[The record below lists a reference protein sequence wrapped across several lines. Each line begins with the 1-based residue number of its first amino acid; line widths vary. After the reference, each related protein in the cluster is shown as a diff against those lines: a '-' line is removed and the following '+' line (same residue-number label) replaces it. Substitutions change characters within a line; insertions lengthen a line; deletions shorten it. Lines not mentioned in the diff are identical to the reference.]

1 MNIKH
6 SYIIYLFIMM
16 VAYCILSYLTPICLC
31 DDIVYLFIWP
41 KDNESFVTPIRKI
54 GDVFYSQYIHYQVLN
69 GRSIIH
75 FFVQLFDGIIRK
87 WLCNIISSIMLG
99 TFIYLAS
106 NYINSKN
113 KLLTYSLI
121 TFMLFILMPG
131 FHNEFLLFVGVFNY
145 LWVAMATLLF
155 ITLIHKYKDNSLS
168 YKILPLIIYSFVAGW
183 LHEGITVPISLTLLV
198 YCLYNHKNINRKS
211 ILLYCTLLYCLGTAF
226 CIFSPG
232 TLHRIGDGESGNFIQ
247 LFTQKLF
254 SGVVCLLHLR
264 ITYIMLILSSYSFF
278 KKKNIWLSHFRQYKY
293 FYIAWLFSFIP
304 VFGSN
309 TTETR
314 TVFYTE
320 CLAMIIC
327 IDLLVAYLYKYR
339 KICTIFLNIF
349 ILCVYCIVL
358 RFSIMNYQ
366 NHELIIQQLKD
377 PNQTII
383 SVPQIDALNNK
394 FLSSYIREPI
404 KFGPFENAQGFVQD
418 NMHVKCMKILC
429 HKRKLYFLPDD
440 IVAHITK
447 NDLKS
452 NHIVYNKNHEMMI
465 VKLKSKENITHVTFQ
480 LKDENITSLPFY
492 KRILA
497 YKGNTYET
505 SKYYYDTLDFK
516 GQHYLLICCPTN
528 NIKRRIQTI
537 LYS

>member
-1 MNIKH
+1 
-6 SYIIYLFIMM
+6 M
-16 VAYCILSYLTPICLC
+16 VAYYILSCLAPICLC
-31 DDIVYLFIWP
+31 DDIVYQFIWP
-41 KDNESFVTPIRKI
+41 KDNESFITPIRKI
-54 GDVFYSQYIHYQVLN
+54 SDVFYSQYIHYQVLN

-75 FFVQLFDGIIRK
+75 FFVQLFDGILGK
-87 WLCNIISSIMLG
+87 WLCNIISSLLLG
-99 TFIYLAS
+99 YFIYLAS
-106 NYINSKN
+106 NYIHHKY
-113 KLLTYSLI
+113 KLLTYTLI
-121 TFMLFILMPG
+121 TFMLFILIPG

-145 LWVAMATLLF
+145 LWVAAATLLF
-155 ITLIHKYKDNSLS
+155 MTLIHKNKDKQVS
-168 YKILPLIIYSFVAGW
+168 YKALPLIIYSFIAGW
-183 LHEGITVPISLTLLV
+183 LHEGITVPISLTLLI
-198 YCLYNHKNINRKS
+198 YCLCNRQNMNQKS

-232 TLHRIGDGESGNFIQ
+232 TLHRIGDAESGSFIH

-254 SGVVCLLHLR
+254 SGVVCLLQLR
-264 ITYIMLILSSYSFF
+264 ITYLMLAFSLYTFF
-278 KKKNIWLSHFRQYKY
+278 KKKDIWLSHFQKYKY
-293 FYIAWLFSFIP
+293 FYLAWLFSFIP

-314 TVFYTE
+314 TIFYTE

-327 IDLLVAYLYKYR
+327 TDLLLVYLNKYS
-339 KICTIFLNIF
+339 KACIICLNIF
-349 ILCVYCIVL
+349 ILCVYSIVL
-358 RFSIMNYQ
+358 RYSIINYQ
-366 NHELIIQQLKD
+366 NNKYIVQQLKA

-383 SVPQIDALNNK
+383 SVPQIAALNNK
-394 FLSSYIREPI
+394 FLANYIREPI

-418 NMHVKCMKILC
+418 NTHVKCMKILF
-429 HKRKLYFLPDD
+429 HKRKLYFLPED
-440 IVAHITK
+440 IVAHITN

-452 NHIVYNKNHEMMI
+452 NQIVYNKNREMMI
-465 VKLKSKENITHVTFQ
+465 VKLKSKENITQVTFR
-480 LKDENITSLPFY
+480 LREENILSLPFY